1 MGKCR
6 KRGHPSGWIRRSKRL
21 RIYARD
27 EFRCVYC
34 NCQYPRLGL
43 TLDHVRARSNGG
55 HNHHTNLVTA
65 CRSCNSSKQNRTL
78 REWITCRN
86 RDRNRL
92 SMTEIDLADIRRR
105 VRNAQRR
112 VLP

>member
-1 MGKCR
+1 MSCR
-6 KRGHPSGWIRRSKRL
+6 KRGHKSGWIRRSKRL

-34 NCQYPRLGL
+34 NQQYPRLSL

-65 CRSCNSSKQNRTL
+65 CRSCNSSKQDRSL
-78 REWITCRN
+78 RQWVEVRYTCFTRFVIEA
-86 RDRNRL
+86 RL
-92 SMTEIDLADIRRR
+92 DAMRRR

>member
-1 MGKCR
+1 MSCR
-6 KRGHPSGWIRRSKRL
+6 KRGHPSGWIRHSKRL

-34 NCQYPRLGL
+34 NRQYPRSQL
-43 TLDHVRARSNGG
+43 TLDHVMARSNGG
-55 HNHHTNLVTA
+55 HNAPSNLVTA
-65 CRSCNSSKQNRTL
+65 CRSCNSSKQDRTL
-78 REWITCRN
+78 RHWVELRYYRFGPSVVAATLN
-86 RDRNRL
+86 D
-92 SMTEIDLADIRRR
+92 MRRR

>member
-1 MGKCR
+1 MSCR
-6 KRGHPSGWIRRSKRL
+6 KRGHRSGWIRHSKRL

-34 NCQYPRLGL
+34 NRQYPRLSL

-65 CRSCNSSKQNRTL
+65 CRSCNSSKQDLTL
-78 REWITCRN
+78 RQWVVKRWGWAGPMAWKP
-86 RDRNRL
+86 RL
-92 SMTEIDLADIRRR
+92 NTMRRR
-105 VRNAQRR
+105 VRNATRR